1 VDNLVLPVATVLVA
15 SDDDANVNILIY
27 MHVHVTEWSPFQGR
41 LTFDRRR

>member
-1 VDNLVLPVATVLVA
+1 MDNLVLLVA
-15 SDDDANVNILIY
+15 AVLEPSDDDTNVNIPIH